1 MFGNLCRLSK
11 RNNLL
16 YKIFLRGKD
25 RIEKEM
31 DILWIIKRI
40 RKIKNLS
47 KEMSSD
53 AKLQSKY
60 LLINDSDSDID

>member
-1 MFGNLCRLSK
+1 
-11 RNNLL
+11 
-16 YKIFLRGKD
+16 
-25 RIEKEM
+25 M

-47 KEMSSD
+47 KEMTSD

-60 LLINDSDSDID
+60 LLIDDSDSDIE